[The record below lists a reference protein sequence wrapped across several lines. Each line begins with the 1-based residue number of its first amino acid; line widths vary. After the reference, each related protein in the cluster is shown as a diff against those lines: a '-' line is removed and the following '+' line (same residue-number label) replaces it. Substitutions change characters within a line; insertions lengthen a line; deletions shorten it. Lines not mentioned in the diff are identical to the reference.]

1 MLNKLETTAGKK
13 KMLWW
18 VYKSMILCSSV
29 VSQCFS
35 TTRGLKNTRNGRRDY
50 GEAELK
56 HFMYEF
62 QFLDLIN
69 CCPGKLIHVYYCVI
83 IISAKPQKSTF
94 DLMGMKKKKWP
105 IPDKI
110 KTNNT
115 IARLVPPKKMINSGD
130 VLQFRT
136 LQRSV
141 VCKYKDK

>member
-13 KMLWW
+13 AMLWW

-94 DLMGMKKKKWP
+94 ELMGMKKKKWP

-110 KTNNT
+110 KTNEDDCQV
-115 IARLVPPKKMINSGD
+115 RSSEED
-130 VLQFRT
+130 DQFRWCFAVPNLAT
-136 LQRSV
+136 QCILQI
-141 VCKYKDK
+141 